1 LISSKRTMLIL
12 YNLSNDPT
20 APMSGRQHSLKLA
33 NKWVKL
39 IMVWKREKSILCL
52 VVSILQKRLN
62 KWVQLNREKITFGK
76 PKPEGSGSLTKRIAS
91 FDKDTQATTVYTS
104 MREAA
109 RTMFF
114 PKSSESL

>member
-1 LISSKRTMLIL
+1 M
-12 YNLSNDPT
+12 
-20 APMSGRQHSLKLA
+20 
-33 NKWVKL
+33 
-39 IMVWKREKSILCL
+39 
-52 VVSILQKRLN
+52 
-62 KWVQLNREKITFGK
+62 FGK

>member
-1 LISSKRTMLIL
+1 MSEAHNGLKAGENHPMFGRKHSPETLEQMS
-12 YNLSNDPT
+12 T
-20 APMSGRQHSLKLA
+20 AKQGENNPM
-33 NKWVKL
+33 
-39 IMVWKREKSILCL
+39 
-52 VVSILQKRLN
+52 
-62 KWVQLNREKITFGK
+62 FGK